1 MSLPFLKKSVKSLKF
16 LMSFPISYSK
26 LANQENILQLKIQT
40 SISNAQFQLQ
50 IDDSMYI
57 K

>member
-1 MSLPFLKKSVKSLKF
+1 
-16 LMSFPISYSK
+16 MSFPISYSK